1 VGVKNPDLESKLEE
15 IVTRQGLKQIPTK
28 LIWKTGKPV
37 KILLQACLEESVDL
51 LILGALKK
59 EGLLTYYLGSVAR
72 KIIRKAPCSVLTLI
86 KPKIEMSA
94 FSRVVINGTQLEV
107 TPSVIASGLNFCK
120 IVEAE
125 QVHILNEIKLYGLQM
140 ATAGEGSEEDV
151 SNTRRKLIQDEIE
164 YVQQILNTLD
174 KGNLR
179 INI

>member
-1 VGVKNPDLESKLEE
+1 MYKKIGLAIAFSPRIEALISEAKRLVQIFDAELVLIHVGVKNPDLESKLEE

-94 FSRVVINGTQLEV
+94 FSRVVIN
-107 TPSVIASGLNFCK
+107 
-120 IVEAE
+120 
-125 QVHILNEIKLYGLQM
+125 
-140 ATAGEGSEEDV
+140 
-151 SNTRRKLIQDEIE
+151 
-164 YVQQILNTLD
+164 
-174 KGNLR
+174 
-179 INI
+179 